1 MSTGTTLRASASR
14 TSKANSGPAGNTIIE
29 RIWSAA
35 ESTPNKIALRYI
47 YQNNG
52 PAKEITYQQ
61 LRQTICDYS
70 WSIRQ
75 LCQPKEVALLA
86 MPDQLEFWFTLL
98 GCIHAKVIPAP
109 IPIGK
114 TKAQRQRLQKIV
126 QDSRAMV
133 IFCLEKNQPEI
144 LKDIC
149 PEETSCNLPVYDIT
163 KSHAR
168 SPITPSSATKKTI
181 AILQYTSG
189 STGSPKGIPIT
200 HDNIITN
207 CRYVADPENP
217 EHNGFNWLPHFHDF
231 GLLCY
236 GIGPLCNGDT
246 TTHIPIDLFLKKP
259 EIWLQIIEKYRVTFA
274 GVTQSAANLLVNLLE
289 NREQKRDL
297 SCLGQLLIAAEP
309 ITIDCLTR
317 FSTFLSRFGVPPE
330 ALCPAYG
337 LAEATVGVTSVE
349 KTIVWHSKRT
359 RNITYTTDSL
369 SSSIEENSRDQHHF
383 VSCGPPFSDTQV
395 CIVDPTTGKPLSDQ
409 NTGEIWVNGPTVA
422 SGYWHNK
429 KATQTTFNKKI
440 EGNSESWLRTGDLG
454 FIHKG
459 ELFVTGRLKD
469 LIVINGQNIYPQDI
483 EETVS
488 KACHNGRNK
497 NDSAA
502 FSILHN
508 GIECIIVV
516 QQLPKKI
523 ECSELYITNLL
534 NRITDAH
541 QVPIYDLV
549 FVRKRSIHKTSSGKI
564 QRSSIKAAYLDKS
577 LDIIASSKGL
587 QNQIEEKEL
596 PASPVESKLCD
607 LWQELLNIEQVGI
620 HDNFFQLG
628 GDSLL
633 AIRLCQRIGQVFS
646 IEVPVALLFQ
656 HPTVTAL
663 AQHIQ
668 SLDALPQMQLPA
680 LVPEPDHR
688 FEPFPL
694 NAIQQ
699 AYWLGRQSGFELGQ
713 VATQGYMEWDL
724 DDIGQLDVHRLEQAW
739 QTLVDR
745 HDMLRTVILPSG
757 EQQVLAEVPD
767 FALAITDLTALNDPA
782 ALAQHLLAIRQNES
796 HRVSDP
802 EQWPLF
808 DCQLIRLPS
817 QRGRL
822 LFRMDALVADASSFL
837 LIFAELADRYQHP
850 EVVYPPLQLTFR
862 DYLLAVPEDHPAR
875 LRDRDYWLERL
886 DTLPP
891 APQLPVTALAAEEQP
906 RFVRRS
912 GTLSPEHWQALQNQA
927 RQQGLTANAVL
938 LTAWSLV
945 LARWCR
951 EPAMT
956 LNLTTFQRL
965 PVHEEVDRV
974 IGDFTALSLLEIHPD
989 PTVDFLSQ
997 AQRVQQQLSSDLSHR
1012 LFSGVEVL
1020 RALRQQTSPDV
1031 LMPVVFTSTLGLD
1044 HQALDTLMDNPL
1056 FGTPGYAISQ
1066 TPQVWLDHQ
1075 VMEHNGALVYHWDAV
1090 EQLFDPAVLNSLFA
1104 SWNSLLQTLATGP
1117 QCWKAPVSP
1126 SLPQPDLVLWQAL
1139 NDTDYAWA
1147 DDDRATLL
1155 TDILQQA
1162 EQRGRQPA
1170 LVSSDETLDYQTLLA
1185 RARSLAGVMMD
1196 QGVQPCSPVAIYIEK
1211 SIGQVT
1217 AVLATLLTGAFYVP
1231 LNLEWPIARIRQ
1243 VLAQLDQPVVVTDA
1257 EWAGN
1262 LHSLASDA
1270 VATLLIDDGEP
1281 ANHQVELPHTQPDDL
1296 AYIIFTSGSTGTPKG
1311 VMMTHRA
1318 VLNTLRDV
1326 NRRVSLNAEDRVY
1339 GLSALSFDLSV
1350 WDIFGTLCAGATLVL
1365 PDSCLVKS
1373 PQHWRHQVKQHRVTV
1388 WNTVPALAELLIEA
1402 APAGALGSLR
1412 LALLS
1417 GDWIPL
1423 TLPDRL
1429 REAAPGIQ
1437 VLALGGATEA
1447 AIWSNC
1453 FTVTDTVTENKQHWS
1468 SIPYGTPLANQQF
1481 YILQPDSRLLCPPG
1495 VTGELCIG
1503 GAGLAQGY
1511 LGDPQKTAS
1520 AFIEHPDY
1528 GHLYRTGDLGH
1539 LDGEGFLVFEG
1550 REDTQVKIHGH
1561 RVELGE
1567 LETSL
1572 KQLPGL
1578 KDAVVIARDNQLV
1591 AWVTPDS
1598 PNAVLFSPVPPP
1610 GLQFDNSIIQ
1620 HHLGKPDNE
1629 AEKSLQRAICGR
1641 ELSSTDANH
1650 YFHQHIKIQC
1660 RIFTLTLCE
1669 MFDNLGLFS
1678 KPGEALTVQQV
1689 MAHGSILP
1697 RFTRWLTRCLNH
1709 LVSENI
1715 LTGQKPHPENDAVS
1729 YRCLIPVKT
1738 YLATHNKQ
1746 NNQPTGNVN
1755 SLDLISII
1763 TGRRHAAEIYLTE
1776 NTDIMYQHSH
1786 LYCFQQ
1792 IEKLITA
1799 LLTTSGSQQ
1808 DSPVRCLEIGA
1819 GMGSLTRHIIPL
1831 LRESNH
1837 EFNYV
1842 FTDVS
1847 SLFLK
1852 EARAEYGDTCM
1863 EYRFFDLN
1871 KAPSLQGINP
1881 ASFDF
1886 IFASNSLHVAHVID
1900 HALEDIRSLL
1910 SPGGVLFFIEGCTY
1924 WPQMDLFKGLQ
1935 VGSDEYQDDREHDL
1949 LSENQWLD
1957 RLNRLFSVAQSG
1969 ATPTGGLAA
1978 ALDLRLFVARQSNQ
1992 VLGLDAEKVRGLL
2005 SQQLPEWMLPQ
2016 HVHMLQTLPRLAS
2029 GKIDRKQ
2036 FSSVESLPERKQYTA
2051 PGTPNETR
2059 LCDLWQELLN
2069 IEQIGIHDNFF
2080 QLGGDSLLAIRLC
2093 QRIGQVFSI
2102 DVPVALL
2109 FQHPTIARLAPELTR
2124 DIEPIPARHLSQAPM
2139 SFAQQRLWFIEQYEQ
2154 GTAAY
2159 HIPMVL
2165 KLHQPKQAQTLVG
2178 ALQLLVQRHKTLRTF
2193 FSTDDDGQPLQQ
2205 VQKGPLPVEQKTLA
2219 KAELSPA
2226 LSRSINTPFNLST
2239 QYPLRVVW
2247 FTVSDNP
2254 SGAASEPRQE
2264 EDIFLLLFHHIAVD
2278 GWSLEMLSR
2287 ELTLLMSA
2295 LPSHQNTPETV
2306 LPELPID
2313 YLDFTLW
2320 QQETWQDQLL
2330 ETQTR
2335 WWQQELADL
2344 EPLNLPLD
2352 YPRPRQIDYRGGH
2365 CQCSLSPELSA
2376 QLRQLANR
2384 ENTTLY
2390 TVMLSAFAVLLSRY
2404 CSQDDVAVG
2413 SPVAN
2418 RQHPQ
2423 LESLAGFFA
2432 NTLVVRTRLAPEQ
2445 TCRELIRQVHQSVAV
2460 VQQHQDIP
2468 FEQLVDQLQVERD
2481 PSRHPLFQVMFAV
2494 QHFTLAQGQGISQLP
2509 LPPEAQTTK
2518 FDLTLIVDDQE
2529 DRLHANLEYATAL
2542 FREETVTRLWQHYKR
2557 VLEQFVARPECLTRE
2572 VSLLSVEEYQQIV
2585 VDWNQTD
2592 APLPEGQESLLLH
2605 QLFEQQAK
2613 QYPDNLCL
2621 VFEEQQLTNRE
2632 VNNRANQLAMMIQET
2647 IKAQCDGVIPPETCV
2662 MVCCKPCL
2670 EFNIAAMAVLKAGC
2684 VYVPVNHTDP
2694 VERLRFIFND
2704 TQSRMVLTTS
2714 HQPCFWD
2721 NCFWDKHDEPDS
2733 VSVVMLD
2740 DISWTEQTLYNPPA
2754 LISHDQLAYIIFTS
2768 GTTGQPKGVMIS
2780 HGASVNFIQD
2790 CLVRYPT
2797 DHSDVLIQKISHG
2810 FDVSIWEILFS
2821 MSSKGHT
2828 VIASLDA
2835 RYDPDTLATMICQ
2848 HSVSIIIFVPTQLE
2862 RFLKTISQKSSD
2874 SLQCLRLAFVIGETF
2889 NDDLAHRFIT
2899 TCPHHTLV
2907 FNAYGPAETAV
2918 VATTAQVRLSPDQ
2931 NRDSLSIGKPLTNT
2945 RVYVLDQYMQ
2955 PVPVGIP
2962 GELYIGGHGLARG
2975 YLNQPELTKAAF
2987 IDVPSLPSGIHG
2999 HVYRTGDEVKWLDNG
3014 ELLYIG
3020 RIDQQVK
3027 IRGHRIEPAEIE
3039 QTLTTIPGI
3048 TRAFVQPRSRSN
3060 DSQDQYDYL
3069 VCWYTCEQPQVEA
3082 SLQTQL
3088 RQKLP
3093 EYMIP
3098 KAFIAVESFPMT
3110 RTGKLDR
3117 KALPEPEISSHVQ
3130 YAPPTTPDE
3139 TRLCDLWQ
3147 ELLNIEQIGIHDN
3160 FFQLGGDS
3168 LLAIRLCQRIAQ
3180 ALSVDVPVAL
3190 LFQHPTI
3197 ARLAPELTLD
3207 IKPIPARHL
3216 SQAPMSFAQQ
3226 RLWFIEQYEQGTAAY
3241 HIPMVLKLHQ
3251 PKQAQTLVGA
3261 LQLLVQRHKTLRTFF
3276 STDDDGQPL
3285 QQVQKGPLPVEQK
3298 TLAKA
3303 ELNPALSRS
3312 INTPFNLSTQYPLRV
3327 VWFTVSDNPSG
3338 AASETRQEEDIFLLL
3353 FHHIAVDG
3361 WSLEMLS
3368 RELTL
3373 LMGVMGALPSH
3384 QNTPETVLP
3393 ELPIDY
3399 LDFTLWQQETWQD
3412 QLLETQ
3418 TRWWQQELADLE
3430 PLNLPLDYPRPRQID
3445 YRGGHCQCSLSS
3457 ELSAQLRQLAN
3468 RENTTLYTVMLSAF
3482 AVLLSRYCSQDDVAV
3497 GSPVAN
3503 RQHPQL
3509 ESLAGF
3515 FANTLVVR
3523 TRLAPEQTCCE
3534 LIRQMHQSVAVVQQ
3548 HQDIPFEQ
3556 LVDQLQVE
3564 RDPSRHPLFQ
3574 VMFAVQHFTLAQGQG
3589 ISQLPLPPEAQTTK
3603 FDLTL
3608 IVDDQEDRLHA
3619 NLEYATALFRE
3630 ETVTRLWQ
3638 HYKRVLEQFVARP
3651 ECLTREISLL
3661 SVEEYQQIVV
3671 DWNQTDAPLPEGQES
3686 LLLHQLF
3693 EQQAKQYPDNLCLV
3707 FEEQQLTNREVNN
3720 RANQLAMMIQETIKA
3735 QSIKAQCDG
3744 VIPPETCVMVCCKP
3758 CLEFN
3763 IAAMAVLKAGC
3774 VYVPVNHTD
3783 PIERLRFIL
3792 NDTGSRV
3799 VLTTSHQPS
3808 FWDSPDH
3815 QENVSA
3821 VMLDKILW
3829 ADLTRHN
3836 PDSLVT
3842 KDHLAYIIYTSGTTG
3857 QPKGV
3862 MISHAASV
3870 HFIQDCLVRYPT
3882 DHSDVLIQKISHGF
3896 DVSIWEIFFS
3906 MSSKGHTVIA
3916 SLDARYDPDTLAT
3929 MICQHSVSIIMFV
3942 PTQLERFLKTISQKS
3957 SDSLQCLRLV
3967 LVGAETFNDDL
3978 AHRFITACPHHT
3990 LVFNTY
3996 GPTETT
4002 VIATTAQV
4010 RLSPA
4015 QNRDSLSI
4023 GKPLTNTR
4031 VYVLDQ
4037 YLLPVPV
4044 GIPGELYIG
4053 GHGLARGY
4061 LNQPELTKAA
4071 FVDVPSLPIHGHVY
4085 RTGDKVKWLDNGE
4098 LLYIGRID
4106 RQVKIRGHRIEPA
4119 EIEQTLTTI
4128 PGITRA
4134 FVQPRSRSNDSQDQ
4148 YDYLVCWYTC
4158 EQPQVEASLQA
4169 QLRQKLPEY
4178 MIPKAFIA
4186 VESFPMTRT
4195 GKLDRK
4201 ALPEPE
4207 ISSHVQYAPPT
4218 TPDET
4223 RLCDLWQEL
4232 LNIEQIGI
4240 HDNFFQLGGDSLL
4253 AIRLCQRIAQA
4264 LSVDVPVALLFQHP
4278 TIARLASELTRD
4290 IKPIPA
4296 RHLSQAPMSFAQ
4308 QRLWFIEQYEQGTAA
4323 YHIPMV
4329 LKLHQPKQAQTL
4341 VGALQQLVQRH
4352 KALRT
4357 CFTTTEDGEMIQQ
4370 VHEQT
4375 LSVDHRQINNNELS
4389 SIIHKEIN
4397 TPFDLTSQY
4406 PLRLLWLSADSKT
4419 PDKTDH
4425 FLLLLFHHIAVDA
4438 WSLEILSKELNQLLA
4453 TGPHTENSTEA
4464 SLPEPDIDSLDFSV
4478 WEQENL
4484 PLSLIKEQQR
4494 WWRHELDGLKP
4505 LHLPTDYPRPPQFDY
4520 RGHVNSFVLSEEL
4533 SDQLRS
4539 LAKQEAVTIFSIM
4552 LSAFSLLL
4560 CRYSDTDDI
4569 AIGTQVATRNHP
4581 QLKTLVGFLVHTA
4594 VIRTNIAPDKGLS
4607 QLISDCHK
4615 KVAYVNQLKEL
4626 PFQHIVE
4633 ALNNPR
4639 SSEKNPLFQVMFN
4652 VQHFDYT
4659 EIHGTENIHYQRDT
4673 TWFDLKL
4680 VIDDKPS
4687 CMIAQL
4693 DYATSCFKEET
4704 INYLWTNYIHILNRM
4719 VNNSDGKLSD
4729 IQLSARKSLQCPET
4743 DDHTSLSESDR
4754 KSLYVYEPST
4764 SKASTALTPIQTKE
4778 IKEIWQSILSLSKD
4792 SINDHDSFFE
4802 LGGSSLQAVFMS
4814 KQIEK
4819 KSGKRLYLP
4828 SFFNNP
4834 TIKGIKYLIDSHD

>member
-1 MSTGTTLRASASR
+1 MSTGTTLHAFVSR

-47 YQNNG
+47 YQTNG

-61 LRQTICDYS
+61 LQQTICDYS

-75 LCQPKEVALLA
+75 FCQPEEAALLA

-207 CRYVADPENP
+207 CRLVADPENP

-231 GLLCY
+231 GLVCY
-236 GIGPLCNGDT
+236 GIWPLCNGDT

-259 EIWLQIIEKYRVTFA
+259 GIWLQIIEKYKVTFA

-289 NREQKRDL
+289 NREQNRDL

-317 FSTFLSRFGVPPE
+317 FSTFLSRFGVLPE

-349 KTIVWHSKRT
+349 KTIVWHSKPT
-359 RNITYTTDSL
+359 RNITYATDSL
-369 SSSIEENSRDQHHF
+369 SSSIEENGRDQLNF
-383 VSCGPPFSDTQV
+383 VSCGQPLFDTQV
-395 CIVDPTTGKPLSDQ
+395 CIVDSTTGKPLSDQ

-429 KATQTTFNKKI
+429 KTTQTTFNKKI

-483 EETVS
+483 EETIS

-508 GIECIIVV
+508 GTECIIVV

-607 LWQELLNIEQVGI
+607 LWQELLNIEQIGI

-668 SLDALPQMQLPA
+668 SLDTLPQMQLPA

-713 VATQGYMEWDL
+713 VATQAYMEWDL

-782 ALAQHLLAIRQNES
+782 ALEQHLLAIRQNES

-808 DCQLIRLPS
+808 DCQLIRLPN

-822 LFRMDALVADASSFL
+822 LFRMDALVADAGSFF

-891 APQLPVTALAAEEQP
+891 APQLPVTALAPEEQP

-965 PVHEEVDRV
+965 PVHEEVDRI

-989 PTVDFLSQ
+989 PAVDFLSQ

-1020 RALRQQTSPDV
+1020 RALRQQTSTDV

-1044 HQALDTLMDNPL
+1044 HQALDTLMDNQL

-1075 VMEHNGALVYHWDAV
+1075 VMEYDGALIYNWDAA

-1139 NDTDYAWA
+1139 NDTDYAWV

-1162 EQRGRQPA
+1162 EQRSRQPA
-1170 LVSSDETLDYQTLLA
+1170 LISSDETLDYQTLLA

-1231 LNLEWPIARIRQ
+1231 LNPEWPIARIRQ

-1270 VATLLIDDGEP
+1270 VTTLLIDDGEP
-1281 ANHQVELPHTQPDDL
+1281 ANHQVELPNTQPDDL

-1373 PQHWRHQVKQHRVTV
+1373 PQHWRHQVEQHRVTV

-1402 APAGALGSLR
+1402 VPAGALGSLR

-1453 FTVTDTVTENKQHWS
+1453 FTVTDTVTESKQHWS

-1539 LDGEGFLVFEG
+1539 LDGEGLLIFEG

-1567 LETSL
+1567 LEASL

-1598 PNAVLFSPVPPP
+1598 PNAVLFSPVQPP

-1629 AEKSLQRAICGR
+1629 AEKSLQRTICGR

-1678 KPGEALTVQQV
+1678 KPGEALTAQQV

-1715 LTGQKPHPENDAVS
+1715 LTGQNPHPENDAVS

-1746 NNQPTGNVN
+1746 NNQPTGSVN

-1763 TGRRHAAEIYLTE
+1763 TGRSHAAEIYLTE

-1799 LLTTSGSQQ
+1799 LLTTSGIQQ
-1808 DSPVRCLEIGA
+1808 DSPIRCLEIGA

-1831 LRESNH
+1831 LRESKH

-1847 SLFLK
+1847 DLFLK

-1924 WPQMDLFKGLQ
+1924 WPQLDLFKGLQ

-1957 RLNRLFSVAQSG
+1957 QLNRLFSVAQSG

-1992 VLGLDAEKVRGLL
+1992 VMGLDAEKVRGLL

-2036 FSSVESLPERKQYTA
+2036 FSSVESIPERKQYTA

-2059 LCDLWQELLN
+2059 LCNLWQELLN

-2080 QLGGDSLLAIRLC
+2080 QLGGDSLLAI
-2093 QRIGQVFSI
+2093 
-2102 DVPVALL
+2102 
-2109 FQHPTIARLAPELTR
+2109 
-2124 DIEPIPARHLSQAPM
+2124 
-2139 SFAQQRLWFIEQYEQ
+2139 
-2154 GTAAY
+2154 
-2159 HIPMVL
+2159 
-2165 KLHQPKQAQTLVG
+2165 
-2178 ALQLLVQRHKTLRTF
+2178 
-2193 FSTDDDGQPLQQ
+2193 
-2205 VQKGPLPVEQKTLA
+2205 PLPAYWSGVFDRGARCLA
-2219 KAELSPA
+2219 VPA
-2226 LSRSINTPFNLST
+2226 PHGHGTGSTHSIAG
-2239 QYPLRVVW
+2239 YP
-2247 FTVSDNP
+2247 
-2254 SGAASEPRQE
+2254 AA
-2264 EDIFLLLFHHIAVD
+2264 DA
-2278 GWSLEMLSR
+2278 
-2287 ELTLLMSA
+2287 A
-2295 LPSHQNTPETV
+2295 
-2306 LPELPID
+2306 
-2313 YLDFTLW
+2313 
-2320 QQETWQDQLL
+2320 
-2330 ETQTR
+2330 
-2335 WWQQELADL
+2335 
-2344 EPLNLPLD
+2344 
-2352 YPRPRQIDYRGGH
+2352 
-2365 CQCSLSPELSA
+2365 
-2376 QLRQLANR
+2376 
-2384 ENTTLY
+2384 
-2390 TVMLSAFAVLLSRY
+2390 
-2404 CSQDDVAVG
+2404 
-2413 SPVAN
+2413 
-2418 RQHPQ
+2418 
-2423 LESLAGFFA
+2423 
-2432 NTLVVRTRLAPEQ
+2432 
-2445 TCRELIRQVHQSVAV
+2445 
-2460 VQQHQDIP
+2460 
-2468 FEQLVDQLQVERD
+2468 
-2481 PSRHPLFQVMFAV
+2481 
-2494 QHFTLAQGQGISQLP
+2494 
-2509 LPPEAQTTK
+2509 
-2518 FDLTLIVDDQE
+2518 
-2529 DRLHANLEYATAL
+2529 
-2542 FREETVTRLWQHYKR
+2542 
-2557 VLEQFVARPECLTRE
+2557 ARP
-2572 VSLLSVEEYQQIV
+2572 
-2585 VDWNQTD
+2585 
-2592 APLPEGQESLLLH
+2592 
-2605 QLFEQQAK
+2605 
-2613 QYPDNLCL
+2613 
-2621 VFEEQQLTNRE
+2621 
-2632 VNNRANQLAMMIQET
+2632 
-2647 IKAQCDGVIPPETCV
+2647 
-2662 MVCCKPCL
+2662 
-2670 EFNIAAMAVLKAGC
+2670 
-2684 VYVPVNHTDP
+2684 
-2694 VERLRFIFND
+2694 
-2704 TQSRMVLTTS
+2704 
-2714 HQPCFWD
+2714 
-2721 NCFWDKHDEPDS
+2721 
-2733 VSVVMLD
+2733 
-2740 DISWTEQTLYNPPA
+2740 
-2754 LISHDQLAYIIFTS
+2754 
-2768 GTTGQPKGVMIS
+2768 
-2780 HGASVNFIQD
+2780 GA
-2790 CLVRYPT
+2790 
-2797 DHSDVLIQKISHG
+2797 
-2810 FDVSIWEILFS
+2810 
-2821 MSSKGHT
+2821 
-2828 VIASLDA
+2828 
-2835 RYDPDTLATMICQ
+2835 
-2848 HSVSIIIFVPTQLE
+2848 
-2862 RFLKTISQKSSD
+2862 
-2874 SLQCLRLAFVIGETF
+2874 
-2889 NDDLAHRFIT
+2889 
-2899 TCPHHTLV
+2899 
-2907 FNAYGPAETAV
+2907 
-2918 VATTAQVRLSPDQ
+2918 
-2931 NRDSLSIGKPLTNT
+2931 
-2945 RVYVLDQYMQ
+2945 
-2955 PVPVGIP
+2955 
-2962 GELYIGGHGLARG
+2962 
-2975 YLNQPELTKAAF
+2975 
-2987 IDVPSLPSGIHG
+2987 
-2999 HVYRTGDEVKWLDNG
+2999 
-3014 ELLYIG
+3014 
-3020 RIDQQVK
+3020 
-3027 IRGHRIEPAEIE
+3027 
-3039 QTLTTIPGI
+3039 
-3048 TRAFVQPRSRSN
+3048 
-3060 DSQDQYDYL
+3060 
-3069 VCWYTCEQPQVEA
+3069 
-3082 SLQTQL
+3082 
-3088 RQKLP
+3088 
-3093 EYMIP
+3093 
-3098 KAFIAVESFPMT
+3098 
-3110 RTGKLDR
+3110 
-3117 KALPEPEISSHVQ
+3117 
-3130 YAPPTTPDE
+3130 
-3139 TRLCDLWQ
+3139 
-3147 ELLNIEQIGIHDN
+3147 
-3160 FFQLGGDS
+3160 
-3168 LLAIRLCQRIAQ
+3168 
-3180 ALSVDVPVAL
+3180 
-3190 LFQHPTI
+3190 
-3197 ARLAPELTLD
+3197 
-3207 IKPIPARHL
+3207 
-3216 SQAPMSFAQQ
+3216 
-3226 RLWFIEQYEQGTAAY
+3226 
-3241 HIPMVLKLHQ
+3241 
-3251 PKQAQTLVGA
+3251 
-3261 LQLLVQRHKTLRTFF
+3261 
-3276 STDDDGQPL
+3276 
-3285 QQVQKGPLPVEQK
+3285 
-3298 TLAKA
+3298 
-3303 ELNPALSRS
+3303 
-3312 INTPFNLSTQYPLRV
+3312 
-3327 VWFTVSDNPSG
+3327 
-3338 AASETRQEEDIFLLL
+3338 
-3353 FHHIAVDG
+3353 
-3361 WSLEMLS
+3361 
-3368 RELTL
+3368 
-3373 LMGVMGALPSH
+3373 
-3384 QNTPETVLP
+3384 
-3393 ELPIDY
+3393 
-3399 LDFTLWQQETWQD
+3399 
-3412 QLLETQ
+3412 
-3418 TRWWQQELADLE
+3418 
-3430 PLNLPLDYPRPRQID
+3430 
-3445 YRGGHCQCSLSS
+3445 
-3457 ELSAQLRQLAN
+3457 
-3468 RENTTLYTVMLSAF
+3468 
-3482 AVLLSRYCSQDDVAV
+3482 
-3497 GSPVAN
+3497 
-3503 RQHPQL
+3503 
-3509 ESLAGF
+3509 
-3515 FANTLVVR
+3515 
-3523 TRLAPEQTCCE
+3523 
-3534 LIRQMHQSVAVVQQ
+3534 
-3548 HQDIPFEQ
+3548 
-3556 LVDQLQVE
+3556 
-3564 RDPSRHPLFQ
+3564 
-3574 VMFAVQHFTLAQGQG
+3574 
-3589 ISQLPLPPEAQTTK
+3589 
-3603 FDLTL
+3603 
-3608 IVDDQEDRLHA
+3608 
-3619 NLEYATALFRE
+3619 
-3630 ETVTRLWQ
+3630 
-3638 HYKRVLEQFVARP
+3638 
-3651 ECLTREISLL
+3651 
-3661 SVEEYQQIVV
+3661 
-3671 DWNQTDAPLPEGQES
+3671 
-3686 LLLHQLF
+3686 
-3693 EQQAKQYPDNLCLV
+3693 
-3707 FEEQQLTNREVNN
+3707 
-3720 RANQLAMMIQETIKA
+3720 
-3735 QSIKAQCDG
+3735 
-3744 VIPPETCVMVCCKP
+3744 
-3758 CLEFN
+3758 
-3763 IAAMAVLKAGC
+3763 
-3774 VYVPVNHTD
+3774 
-3783 PIERLRFIL
+3783 
-3792 NDTGSRV
+3792 
-3799 VLTTSHQPS
+3799 
-3808 FWDSPDH
+3808 
-3815 QENVSA
+3815 
-3821 VMLDKILW
+3821 
-3829 ADLTRHN
+3829 
-3836 PDSLVT
+3836 
-3842 KDHLAYIIYTSGTTG
+3842 
-3857 QPKGV
+3857 
-3862 MISHAASV
+3862 
-3870 HFIQDCLVRYPT
+3870 
-3882 DHSDVLIQKISHGF
+3882 
-3896 DVSIWEIFFS
+3896 
-3906 MSSKGHTVIA
+3906 
-3916 SLDARYDPDTLAT
+3916 
-3929 MICQHSVSIIMFV
+3929 
-3942 PTQLERFLKTISQKS
+3942 
-3957 SDSLQCLRLV
+3957 
-3967 LVGAETFNDDL
+3967 
-3978 AHRFITACPHHT
+3978 
-3990 LVFNTY
+3990 
-3996 GPTETT
+3996 
-4002 VIATTAQV
+4002 
-4010 RLSPA
+4010 
-4015 QNRDSLSI
+4015 
-4023 GKPLTNTR
+4023 
-4031 VYVLDQ
+4031 
-4037 YLLPVPV
+4037 
-4044 GIPGELYIG
+4044 
-4053 GHGLARGY
+4053 
-4061 LNQPELTKAA
+4061 
-4071 FVDVPSLPIHGHVY
+4071 
-4085 RTGDKVKWLDNGE
+4085 
-4098 LLYIGRID
+4098 
-4106 RQVKIRGHRIEPA
+4106 
-4119 EIEQTLTTI
+4119 
-4128 PGITRA
+4128 
-4134 FVQPRSRSNDSQDQ
+4134 
-4148 YDYLVCWYTC
+4148 
-4158 EQPQVEASLQA
+4158 
-4169 QLRQKLPEY
+4169 
-4178 MIPKAFIA
+4178 
-4186 VESFPMTRT
+4186 
-4195 GKLDRK
+4195 
-4201 ALPEPE
+4201 
-4207 ISSHVQYAPPT
+4207 
-4218 TPDET
+4218 
-4223 RLCDLWQEL
+4223 
-4232 LNIEQIGI
+4232 
-4240 HDNFFQLGGDSLL
+4240 
-4253 AIRLCQRIAQA
+4253 
-4264 LSVDVPVALLFQHP
+4264 
-4278 TIARLASELTRD
+4278 
-4290 IKPIPA
+4290 
-4296 RHLSQAPMSFAQ
+4296 
-4308 QRLWFIEQYEQGTAA
+4308 
-4323 YHIPMV
+4323 
-4329 LKLHQPKQAQTL
+4329 
-4341 VGALQQLVQRH
+4341 
-4352 KALRT
+4352 
-4357 CFTTTEDGEMIQQ
+4357 
-4370 VHEQT
+4370 
-4375 LSVDHRQINNNELS
+4375 
-4389 SIIHKEIN
+4389 
-4397 TPFDLTSQY
+4397 
-4406 PLRLLWLSADSKT
+4406 
-4419 PDKTDH
+4419 
-4425 FLLLLFHHIAVDA
+4425 
-4438 WSLEILSKELNQLLA
+4438 
-4453 TGPHTENSTEA
+4453 
-4464 SLPEPDIDSLDFSV
+4464 
-4478 WEQENL
+4478 
-4484 PLSLIKEQQR
+4484 
-4494 WWRHELDGLKP
+4494 
-4505 LHLPTDYPRPPQFDY
+4505 
-4520 RGHVNSFVLSEEL
+4520 
-4533 SDQLRS
+4533 
-4539 LAKQEAVTIFSIM
+4539 
-4552 LSAFSLLL
+4552 
-4560 CRYSDTDDI
+4560 
-4569 AIGTQVATRNHP
+4569 
-4581 QLKTLVGFLVHTA
+4581 
-4594 VIRTNIAPDKGLS
+4594 
-4607 QLISDCHK
+4607 
-4615 KVAYVNQLKEL
+4615 
-4626 PFQHIVE
+4626 
-4633 ALNNPR
+4633 
-4639 SSEKNPLFQVMFN
+4639 
-4652 VQHFDYT
+4652 
-4659 EIHGTENIHYQRDT
+4659 
-4673 TWFDLKL
+4673 
-4680 VIDDKPS
+4680 
-4687 CMIAQL
+4687 
-4693 DYATSCFKEET
+4693 
-4704 INYLWTNYIHILNRM
+4704 
-4719 VNNSDGKLSD
+4719 
-4729 IQLSARKSLQCPET
+4729 
-4743 DDHTSLSESDR
+4743 
-4754 KSLYVYEPST
+4754 
-4764 SKASTALTPIQTKE
+4764 
-4778 IKEIWQSILSLSKD
+4778 
-4792 SINDHDSFFE
+4792 
-4802 LGGSSLQAVFMS
+4802 
-4814 KQIEK
+4814 
-4819 KSGKRLYLP
+4819 
-4828 SFFNNP
+4828 
-4834 TIKGIKYLIDSHD
+4834 